1 MAGCRP
7 AVTEPLSL
15 KHRLIHALRLAGFLA
30 AAAAGGW
37 GAQRIGTPLPWMIGP
52 LLVTAGLCLSGLLVV
67 KVPDRMRPFGQVVVA
82 CQVGL
87 TFTPQTLERLIALAP
102 VILTTAALTLVC
114 ILVVAGAVARAG
126 GMTLPQAF
134 LAAVPTSPVEA
145 AAMAAER
152 GVDPVPVIISQTL
165 RLSAVVLVLPLA
177 IYTLDGWPAA
187 RISPAAAV
195 PFDPGN
201 ILLLLACG
209 LAAMVL
215 FRRIGVPNPNFLGPL
230 TATALLS
237 VTGHGLPPF
246 PALILAAAQIVLGA
260 WLGSTFRREFLRTAG
275 RMALVALAS
284 ILAEH
289 TVEDV
294 IVEDP
299 PLEEVIA
306 AMSQT
311 ATDVTFLILI
321 RAFAS
326 GAVALTGTEAIA
338 TGVPAF
344 KPQES
349 KNAAQTLMAMA
360 VILAILFKLTVSA
373 DRDLLVNLCALL
385 FILPW
390 AVPSIPTILSVR
402 FMLNPEWGVI
412 NTTIFRLTGADGPN
426 WLNDPTLALGFAML
440 VHIWKSLPFWTLILV
455 AGRPLREP
463 VTPRSPW
470 RSRRISA
477 ARPGTA

>member
-15 KHRLIHALRLAGFLA
+15 KHRLILALRLAGFLA

-284 ILAEH
+284 ILALLLLCSL
-289 TVEDV
+289 VAAA
-294 IVEDP
+294 
-299 PLEEVIA
+299 IA
-306 AMSQT
+306 WGFGLDWRLLVLGAAPGGVAEMVLT
-311 ATDVTFLILI
+311 AKYLGQDATMVTAFHLTRIFLFMPNIPWI
-321 RAFAS
+321 
-326 GAVALTGTEAIA
+326 VALLVRLERR
-338 TGVPAF
+338 
-344 KPQES
+344 
-349 KNAAQTLMAMA
+349 QTT
-360 VILAILFKLTVSA
+360 KEP
-373 DRDLLVNLCALL
+373 DR
-385 FILPW
+385 
-390 AVPSIPTILSVR
+390 
-402 FMLNPEWGVI
+402 
-412 NTTIFRLTGADGPN
+412 
-426 WLNDPTLALGFAML
+426 
-440 VHIWKSLPFWTLILV
+440 
-455 AGRPLREP
+455 
-463 VTPRSPW
+463 
-470 RSRRISA
+470 
-477 ARPGTA
+477 